1 VKKKHI
7 HFVGIKGV
15 GMAPLAIIAKEA
27 GFTVTGSDIE
37 KEFITDAALKKAGI
51 KPLIGFSGEHISNP
65 DLVITTGAHN
75 GFENIEVVA
84 AKAQKISVITQ
95 GEAVGYFMKG
105 TIFNKKWKGISV
117 AGTHGKTTT
126 TAMLATILSQ
136 NKLDPSYIIG
146 TGDVGSLSSPGHF
159 GKGLYFV
166 AEADEYMT
174 EPKYDKTIK
183 FLWQHP
189 EFAIFTNIEYDH
201 PDVYASIDEIRDVFS
216 KFADQISE
224 SGALIACGDDRE
236 IKKVLQIYTKKVI
249 TYGFNPDNDYILNRV
264 NISGDQTFFW
274 VESHGMVLGE
284 FAIRVAGEHNAL
296 NALSAIILSLELG
309 LSIENIKKGLLT
321 FSGSKRRLEFI
332 GELTTGAKVYD
343 DYAHHPTEI
352 KKTLATLRAQ
362 YRNKKILCVF
372 QPHTYSRTKMLFEEF
387 KKAFDNIDELFVIIT
402 DIFASSREQ
411 ADDSVSGRKLAE
423 AISFSKKDIHFLPN
437 LDDVVQ
443 YINQKKLRSD
453 TILVTMGAGDI
464 YTIHSKLEFV

>member
-1 VKKKHI
+1 
-7 HFVGIKGV
+7 
-15 GMAPLAIIAKEA
+15 
-27 GFTVTGSDIE
+27 
-37 KEFITDAALKKAGI
+37 
-51 KPLIGFSGEHISNP
+51 
-65 DLVITTGAHN
+65 
-75 GFENIEVVA
+75 
-84 AKAQKISVITQ
+84 
-95 GEAVGYFMKG
+95 
-105 TIFNKKWKGISV
+105 
-117 AGTHGKTTT
+117 
-126 TAMLATILSQ
+126 
-136 NKLDPSYIIG
+136 
-146 TGDVGSLSSPGHF
+146 
-159 GKGLYFV
+159 
-166 AEADEYMT
+166 
-174 EPKYDKTIK
+174 
-183 FLWQHP
+183 
-189 EFAIFTNIEYDH
+189 
-201 PDVYASIDEIRDVFS
+201 
-216 KFADQISE
+216 
-224 SGALIACGDDRE
+224 
-236 IKKVLQIYTKKVI
+236 
-249 TYGFNPDNDYILNRV
+249 
-264 NISGDQTFFW
+264 
-274 VESHGMVLGE
+274 MVLGE